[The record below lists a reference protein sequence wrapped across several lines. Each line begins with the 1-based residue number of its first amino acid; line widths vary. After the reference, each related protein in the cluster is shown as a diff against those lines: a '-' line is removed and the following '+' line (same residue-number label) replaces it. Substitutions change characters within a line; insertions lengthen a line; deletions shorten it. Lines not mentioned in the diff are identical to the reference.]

1 MAGRS
6 SQFKRPSG
14 PTSARRA
21 AVQWTALAPSTLKR
35 MALAPAAPA
44 MGTGAGA
51 CVVSAMTTTAA
62 PRESSADTAA
72 GATGNRV
79 TGIVLTEVVMLLS
92 GAGPESQARRR
103 RTFAL

>member
-35 MALAPAAPA
+35 MALAPAATGA
-44 MGTGAGA
+44 DAGAGA
-51 CVVSAMTTTAA
+51 CVGPAITMTAA

-79 TGIVLTEVVMLLS
+79 TGIVLTKAVMLLS
-92 GAGPESQARRR
+92 GAGTRVAGPPA
-103 RTFAL
+103 